1 MALETH
7 DAVSSARLK
16 VASSHWILSFCNMNA
31 LEKVPLNGV
40 QKLLGHASIAVKGAI
55 WLRMTK
61 HWLARW
67 RP

>member
-7 DAVSSARLK
+7 DAASSARLK
-16 VASSHWILSFCNMNA
+16 LASSHWILSFCNMNA

-40 QKLLGHASIAVKGAI
+40 QKLLEHASIVVKRAI
-55 WLRMTK
+55 SSRMTK